1 MARGA
6 QDARGSAFS
15 DHQKHRL
22 GNSSEVQWL
31 GLGAF
36 PAEDQVQSL
45 AGELRSRMPQGRTT
59 KKSTGWP
66 TCPQDTNT
74 TLVPPCPGPICPE
87 REGKAQRWGERGQ
100 QAPTMSLKTASPSPD
115 LQSGSQMPKSTP
127 AFSFE
132 LTVITITKHKTN
144 VTVTTIMVMNEE
156 PRTSG
161 NARILRIVI
170 QNGAWG

>member
-1 MARGA
+1 MVLGPLVVPTEPAVWRGGA

-15 DHQKHRL
+15 DHQTHRL
-22 GNSSEVQWL
+22 GNSSAVQWF

-36 PAEDQVQSL
+36 TAEGQVQSL
-45 AGELRSRMPQGRTT
+45 AGELRSRMPRGRTT
-59 KKSTGWP
+59 KKRTGWP
-66 TCPQDTNT
+66 ACPQDTNT

-115 LQSGSQMPKSTP
+115 LQSRSRILKSTP

-132 LTVITITKHKTN
+132 LTVTTITKHKTN
-144 VTVTTIMVMNEE
+144 ITVTAIM
-156 PRTSG
+156 
-161 NARILRIVI
+161 
-170 QNGAWG
+170 